1 MQKWLGKQS
10 KHSSPQGLISLHY
23 TILFFHT
30 VKGDVPMENLQP
42 NISSLYG
49 LNTAKEKVLFLA
61 QTMSQF
67 VRAQGHVRE
76 KKNNKNLLNLIKNS

>member
-1 MQKWLGKQS
+1 
-10 KHSSPQGLISLHY
+10 
-23 TILFFHT
+23 
-30 VKGDVPMENLQP
+30 MENLQP

-49 LNTAKEKVLFLA
+49 LNTAKEKVFFLA

-76 KKNNKNLLNLIKNS
+76 KKTNKKLLNLIKNSKIFYPGRIFLRQRFWLIRNALI